1 MAERKGKKRNDSVNM
16 WTIVLGTTV
25 KKQACIYKPAFGT
38 FKASIKASM

>member
-1 MAERKGKKRNDSVNM
+1 MAERKEKKRLSEYGV
-16 WTIVLGTTV
+16 WSIVLDTTV